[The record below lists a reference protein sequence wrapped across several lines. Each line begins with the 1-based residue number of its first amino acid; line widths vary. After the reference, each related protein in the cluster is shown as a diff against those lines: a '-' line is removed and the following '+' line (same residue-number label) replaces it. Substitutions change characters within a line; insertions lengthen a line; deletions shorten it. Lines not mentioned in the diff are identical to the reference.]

1 MSRRE
6 ISRRLVDIGL
16 SVALATMAALGSLYW
31 HLPEV
36 VALALT
42 GFSALLLALW
52 NLTKPTPP
60 EGGTAQT
67 HAFLQRIINII
78 PEPVYIKDANSRY
91 LLVNQAFARQ
101 LNKQPEEMIGQLP
114 EHVFDDPTYG
124 KMVFDEDRKV
134 LAGLQLFKE
143 EHGPNPVTGE
153 ERFQVVAKEACMDA
167 RGHKV
172 IIGTNFNVT
181 RWRVAE
187 RELQEVLERER
198 EQRKR
203 TQDFVQR
210 LIDVMPEPIY
220 IKDAQA
226 HFLMVNQAF
235 ARERQRP
242 AHELIGMTSFD
253 LAPNADSIHMV
264 AEEDAEILRNGTNIF
279 KEHHA
284 RTPVTG
290 EERIRQVHKRL
301 SFDADGN
308 PIIVG
313 AHFDITSLRI
323 AERTLQAAL
332 DREVE
337 LRQRVQTYM
346 QRLIDVIPQPVYVKD
361 AESRYLM
368 VNEAFIQER
377 GRPREAIIGDSSI
390 HPSNPNPRDPK
401 ILEEIFHVVS
411 AEDAAVL
418 QGAVILKEESR
429 PHAETGEAR
438 YRLISKRACVDA
450 EGNKVI
456 VGANFNITQW
466 RQAEEEAARANQ
478 AKSVFLASM
487 SHEIRTPLSGVIG
500 TLRLALHDRSLT
512 RETHD
517 YLDMSLSNAESLLG
531 IINDILD
538 FSKIEA
544 GQLKIE
550 HIDFDLR
557 AKTRDSI
564 QAFRSHAASRSL
576 RFDLDIAPTLPQ
588 YLQGDPTRIRQVLMN
603 LVGNAV
609 KFTDQG
615 SIAVTVNDLGMVGE
629 QHHVGFSVRDTGIG
643 IPAEALPRL
652 FQKFHQADVSTT
664 RRYGGTGLGLAICR
678 ELVEAMG
685 GKIEVSSE
693 DGAGTTFR
701 FDLFLSPGVAPS
713 VDLEAP
719 LRPHARR
726 LSVLCAEDV
735 PVNQL
740 IVRTQLTHMGHEVDI
755 VGTGLAAVQALANRD
770 YDVVL
775 MDGRMPEMDGADAT
789 RAIRAGGL
797 PGMTVRNPDIH
808 IIALTANASD
818 EDRQQYLDAGM
829 DDFVTKPVSERQLHQ
844 ILETIIQTLEANHV
858 PATSTQP
865 WQDTAHRS
873 WYETASSTSGHTS
886 GVELAGQADDLMERV
901 MNVFVSAI
909 PERIS
914 LMDAAW
920 QSRDMEALAS
930 LFQSISGSAEKV
942 GMDEMHDFAA
952 HLKDAAVRADTPA
965 LEREYPRL
973 RGALTSIQECFE

>member
-1 MSRRE
+1 MSSRE
-6 ISRRLVDIGL
+6 ISRRVVDISL
-16 SVALATMAALGSLYW
+16 SAALATLAALGSLSL

-36 VALALT
+36 AALVLTAL
-42 GFSALLLALW
+42 GALLPSVW
-52 NLTKPTPP
+52 NLRKRTPP
-60 EGGTAQT
+60 EGGTEQT

-78 PEPVYIKDANSRY
+78 PEPVYIKDADSRY
-91 LLVNQAFARQ
+91 LLVNMAFARQ
-101 LNKQPEEMIGQLP
+101 LNKQPEDMIGQLP
-114 EHVFDDPTYG
+114 DRVFDDSEYG
-124 KMVFDEDRKV
+124 RMVRDEDTRI
-134 LAGLQLFKE
+134 LGGLQLFKE

-153 ERFQVVAKEACMDA
+153 ERFQLVAKQSCLDA

-253 LAPNADSIHMV
+253 LAPNTDSIHMV

-284 RTPVTG
+284 RTPMTG

-301 SFDADGN
+301 CFDADGN

-313 AHFDITSLRI
+313 AHFDITNLRI

-337 LRQRVQTYM
+337 LRLRVQKYM

-361 AESRYLM
+361 ANSRYLM
-368 VNEAFIQER
+368 VNEAFAVDRMLRADQIVGRTPTELGSSEER
-377 GRPREAIIGDSSI
+377 AQTVVDEDRSVLAGAVVKKEECMPHQVTGESRYRFISKGTCLDEEGRP
-390 HPSNPNPRDPK
+390 
-401 ILEEIFHVVS
+401 
-411 AEDAAVL
+411 VL
-418 QGAVILKEESR
+418 
-429 PHAETGEAR
+429 
-438 YRLISKRACVDA
+438 
-450 EGNKVI
+450 
-456 VGANFNITQW
+456 VGANFDITAW
-466 RQAEEEAARANQ
+466 RQAEQTAEQASA
-478 AKSVFLASM
+478 AKSLFLASM

-500 TLRLALHDRSLT
+500 TLRLALHDKRLT
-512 RETHD
+512 HETRD
-517 YLDMSLSNAESLLG
+517 YLDTSLSNAESLLG

-550 HIDFDLR
+550 NIDFDLR
-557 AKTRDSI
+557 TRTRDSI

-576 RFDLDIAPTLPQ
+576 RFDVDIAPSLPQ

-609 KFTDQG
+609 KFTEQG
-615 SIAVTVNDLGMVGE
+615 AVTVHVADLGLVDGK
-629 QHHVGFSVRDTGIG
+629 HHVSFGVTDTGIG
-643 IPAEALPRL
+643 IPAEAIPRL
-652 FQKFHQADVSTT
+652 FQKFQQADVSTT

-685 GKIEVSSE
+685 GKIEVTSE
-693 DGAGTTFR
+693 EGAGTTFS
-701 FDLFLSPGVAPS
+701 FSLLLAPGKAPAA
-713 VDLEAP
+713 DTEAP
-719 LRPHARR
+719 LQAHTRR
-726 LSVLCAEDV
+726 LNVLCAEDV
-735 PVNQL
+735 AVNQL
-740 IVRTQLTHMGHEVDI
+740 IVRTQLAHMGHDVDI
-755 VGTGLAAVQALANRD
+755 VETGLAAIQALANKD
-770 YDVVL
+770 YDIVL

-797 PGMTVRNPDIH
+797 PNMPVRNPDIR
-808 IIALTANASD
+808 IVALTANASE
-818 EDRQQYLDAGM
+818 EDRQQYLNSGM

-844 ILETIIQTLEANHV
+844 VLETAIRLLDAGRTPPETEH
-858 PATSTQP
+858 TSTLISQ
-865 WQDTAHRS
+865 T
-873 WYETASSTSGHTS
+873 ST
-886 GVELAGQADDLMERV
+886 VPLARPAGEDLMERV

-909 PERIS
+909 PERIT

-920 QSRDMEALAS
+920 ESRDLTTLAH
-930 LFQSISGSAEKV
+930 LFRSIGGSAEVV
-942 GMDEMHDFAA
+942 GMDEMHDFAI
-952 HLKDAAVRADTPA
+952 HLQEAAARADEPA

-973 RGALTSIQECFE
+973 RGALTSIQECFEG